1 MYICKKNK
9 KKLLHIGVIRR
20 PGGFIEG
27 GDEWQ
32 GTYSE
37 LKKQI
42 NRGFER
48 IEKKIDS
55 FERRPDS
62 L

>member
-20 PGGFIEG
+20 PGGFIDG
-27 GDEWQ
+27 GDERQ
-32 GTYSE
+32 ETYSE
-37 LKKQI
+37 QI

-48 IEKKIDS
+48 IE
-55 FERRPDS
+55 
-62 L
+62 